1 MEILPVKGMPLIKP
15 GDDLPA
21 VIAKTV
27 SQNCISLE
35 NGDVLVL
42 AQKIVSKAE
51 SRYVNLNDVI
61 PGEEARELARVT
73 DKDPRLVQVI
83 LNESRAVIKAT
94 RGVLIVEHKLGLV
107 MANAGIDQSN
117 INVAD
122 AVLLLPESPNQSA
135 ANLREKLNRR
145 FGIRDLAVLINDSFG
160 RPWRNGSCGTAIGSA
175 GIKVLNDLRG
185 EQDLFG
191 RPLQVTEVAIGD
203 ELAAAASFVMGQAG
217 EAIPLVVIKGAG
229 LSSAHSQDASALI
242 RSREFDLFR

>member
-229 LSSAHSQDASALI
+229 LSNAHSQDASALI